1 VEEDIPIAAHSGNGN
16 IVVGNYF
23 DMGNGG
29 LLDVLAPGSNE
40 RWAIP
45 NMARFAQVAV
55 NGWTN
60 LTVTA
65 AVWVTNNIS
74 TTQSALFTL
83 DLITNNVGGGG
94 LYAVNSPS
102 TAYTWTG
109 TNATAISWTAAV
121 PMAILSNTYGGEVDI
136 FRNSGNPLAS
146 NICVVAIWIQN

>member
-1 VEEDIPIAAHSGNGN
+1 MGHQQYLNNTIRAFHLGF
-16 IVVGNYF
+16 NYKQ
-23 DMGNGG
+23 
-29 LLDVLAPGSNE
+29 
-40 RWAIP
+40 RW
-45 NMARFAQVAV
+45 
-55 NGWTN
+55 
-60 LTVTA
+60 
-65 AVWVTNNIS
+65 
-74 TTQSALFTL
+74 
-83 DLITNNVGGGG
+83 GGG